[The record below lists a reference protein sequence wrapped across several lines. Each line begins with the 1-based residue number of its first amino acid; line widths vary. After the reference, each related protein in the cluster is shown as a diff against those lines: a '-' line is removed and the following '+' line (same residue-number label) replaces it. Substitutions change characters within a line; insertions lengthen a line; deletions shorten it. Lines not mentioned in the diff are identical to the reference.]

1 MISVLEGDFMIDID
15 YLERARMRR
24 GVTQKEFATMIEM
37 SESGYAGLLRRKSAH
52 ANTINRI
59 VGRLMLDR
67 NKLVPEP
74 NIDELD

>member
-1 MISVLEGDFMIDID
+1 MIDID
-15 YLERARMRR
+15 YLERDRIRR
-24 GVTQKEFATMIEM
+24 GVTQREFAAMLDL
-37 SESGYAGLLRRKSAH
+37 SESGYAGLLRRRSAH